1 MAHKLEEP
9 PQRKA
14 PINTSTKGGDQTY
27 KALTTNMKKLL
38 LTKT

>member
-14 PINTSTKGGDQTY
+14 PVNTSTKGGDQMF
-27 KALTTNMKKLL
+27 KALTTTMKKLL
-38 LTKT
+38 TKT